1 MAEAFLLPIA
11 HHYAGWGNSFKLLTK
26 VNYVKKSRL
35 LKNEASEGEISIAMG
50 GSKERWQP
58 LSKVTKAPP
67 TLIITAKRDAA
78 PDGQGPKGW
87 KPYDRLD
94 RQTNWAQREAVQ
106 KQGVPELIPDILGRC
121 SMVALAGVETQGPLE
136 LGLAPQHCNGGLNL
150 KERAEKALCSD
161 AGAFFIGRHQAAKK
175 T

>member
-1 MAEAFLLPIA
+1 M
-11 HHYAGWGNSFKLLTK
+11 
-26 VNYVKKSRL
+26 
-35 LKNEASEGEISIAMG
+35 
-50 GSKERWQP
+50 
-58 LSKVTKAPP
+58 
-67 TLIITAKRDAA
+67 
-78 PDGQGPKGW
+78 
-87 KPYDRLD
+87 
-94 RQTNWAQREAVQ
+94 Q

-136 LGLAPQHCNGGLNL
+136 LGLAPQHCNGWLNL